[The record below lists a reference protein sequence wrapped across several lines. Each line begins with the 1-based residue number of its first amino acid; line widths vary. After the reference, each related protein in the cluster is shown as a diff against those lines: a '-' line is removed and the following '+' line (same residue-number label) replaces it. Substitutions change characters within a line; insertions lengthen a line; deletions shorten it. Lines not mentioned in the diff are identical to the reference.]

1 MFDYSK
7 LKGKIK
13 EVFGTQSA
21 FAKAMGLSGVSL
33 SSKLNNITYFTQV
46 EINRACELLSIP
58 VEFIPVYFFTEKV
71 NDILTRKG

>member
-21 FAKAMGLSGVSL
+21 FAKAMGLSSVSL
-33 SSKLNNITYFTQV
+33 SSKLNNITHFTQV

-71 NDILTRKG
+71 KSS

>member
-33 SSKLNNITYFTQV
+33 SSKLNNLTGFTQS
-46 EINRACELLSIP
+46 EINKACELLDISF
-58 VEFIPVYFFTEKV
+58 EFIHVYFFTEKV
-71 NDILTRKG
+71 KSS

>member
-33 SSKLNNITYFTQV
+33 SSKLNNLTGFTQS
-46 EINRACELLSIP
+46 EINKACELRGISF
-58 VEFIPVYFFTEKV
+58 EFINVYFFREKV
-71 NDILTRKG
+71 KSF

>member
-33 SSKLNNITYFTQV
+33 SSKLNNITHFTQV

-71 NDILTRKG
+71 KIS

>member
-1 MFDYSK
+1 MKRKMFDYSK

-33 SSKLNNITYFTQV
+33 SSKLNNVTQFTQV

-71 NDILTRKG
+71 KTS

>member
-13 EVFGTQSA
+13 EIFGTQAA
-21 FAKAMGLSGVSL
+21 FAKAMGVSGVSL
-33 SSKLNNITYFTQV
+33 SSKLNNATQFTQV

-58 VEFIPVYFFTEKV
+58 VEHIPVYFFTEKV
-71 NDILTRKG
+71 KSY

>member
-1 MFDYSK
+1 MKKMFDYSK

-21 FAKAMGLSGVSL
+21 FAKAMGLSSVSL
-33 SSKLNNITYFTQV
+33 SSKLNNLTQFTQV

-58 VEFIPVYFFTEKV
+58 AEFIPVYFFTEKV
-71 NDILTRKG
+71 KTS

>member
-33 SSKLNNITYFTQV
+33 SSKLNNLTGFTQS
-46 EINRACELLSIP
+46 EINKACELLGISF
-58 VEFIPVYFFTEKV
+58 EFIPIYFFTEKV
-71 NDILTRKG
+71 KSS

>member
-1 MFDYSK
+1 MKKEMFDYSK

-13 EVFGTQSA
+13 EVFGTQSS
-21 FAKAMGLSGVSL
+21 FAKAMGLSSVSL
-33 SSKLNNITYFTQV
+33 SSKLNNATNFTQI

-71 NDILTRKG
+71 KTS